1 MTGPESSRSKP
12 LKIGEIA
19 VANRVLLAPMSG
31 VTDAPFRRLAATLG
45 AGLVVSEMT
54 ASDEL
59 VHGRPMSLLRCE
71 TAGVGPH
78 VVQLAGCEAHWMAE
92 GARVAEASGADIIDI
107 NMGCPAR
114 HVTGGQS
121 GSALMRDLD
130 HALTLIE
137 ATIAAVKVP
146 VTLKMRLGW
155 DDRSLN
161 APELARRA
169 EQAGVQMITVHGRT
183 RCQFY
188 KGTADWAAVR
198 AVRDAVSVPLVV
210 NGDITSF
217 EKAVQALEV
226 SGADA
231 VMIGRGAQGQP
242 WLPGQI
248 GRRLETGQAETTP
261 SLAEQLAHVRALYD
275 EVCSHYGL
283 RIGLKH
289 ARKHLGWALEI
300 AAQCSRAPAETLKG
314 WRQKIL
320 TAEDPHRVHRSL
332 QDAFDDFCMECCRMT
347 SVAEHRR
354 AVPADSEAILNA
366 LPNPVLLV
374 APDGRIVDAN
384 IAAESFFEISTQ
396 FLRRQSL
403 KELVPFGSPLLALI
417 DQVRSSGSP
426 VNEYKVDLGTPRIG
440 GDRQVDLHVAPL
452 TERPGHIV
460 VMLQERTIADKMDR
474 QLTHRSAAR
483 SVIALAA
490 MLAHEIKNPLSG
502 IRGAAQLLE
511 QAASSEDRMLT
522 RLICDEADRIVTLV
536 DRMEVFGD
544 DRPVAR
550 GPVNIHSVLDH
561 VKRLAQSG
569 FARNVRFIEDY
580 DPSLPPV
587 LANQDQLIQVF
598 LNLVKN
604 AAEAVADL
612 GSDAEI
618 QLTTAFRPG
627 VRLSVPGKKSRV
639 SLPLEFC
646 VKDNGSGVPEDLLP
660 NLFDP
665 FVTTKQTGSGLGLA
679 LVAKIVGDH
688 GGIIECE
695 SQPRK
700 TTFRV
705 LMPMFNPTKQFD
717 QSNRDGVP
725 GTLPPASQDAR

>member
-1 MTGPESSRSKP
+1 MTPAAEY
-12 LKIGEIA
+12 
-19 VANRVLLAPMSG
+19 
-31 VTDAPFRRLAATLG
+31 RR
-45 AGLVVSEMT
+45 
-54 ASDEL
+54 
-59 VHGRPMSLLRCE
+59 
-71 TAGVGPH
+71 
-78 VVQLAGCEAHWMAE
+78 
-92 GARVAEASGADIIDI
+92 
-107 NMGCPAR
+107 PA
-114 HVTGGQS
+114 
-121 GSALMRDLD
+121 
-130 HALTLIE
+130 
-137 ATIAAVKVP
+137 
-146 VTLKMRLGW
+146 
-155 DDRSLN
+155 
-161 APELARRA
+161 
-169 EQAGVQMITVHGRT
+169 
-183 RCQFY
+183 
-188 KGTADWAAVR
+188 
-198 AVRDAVSVPLVV
+198 
-210 NGDITSF
+210 
-217 EKAVQALEV
+217 
-226 SGADA
+226 
-231 VMIGRGAQGQP
+231 
-242 WLPGQI
+242 
-248 GRRLETGQAETTP
+248 
-261 SLAEQLAHVRALYD
+261 
-275 EVCSHYGL
+275 
-283 RIGLKH
+283 
-289 ARKHLGWALEI
+289 
-300 AAQCSRAPAETLKG
+300 
-314 WRQKIL
+314 
-320 TAEDPHRVHRSL
+320 
-332 QDAFDDFCMECCRMT
+332 
-347 SVAEHRR
+347 
-354 AVPADSEAILNA
+354 PADSEAILNA

-374 APDGRIVDAN
+374 APDGKIVDAN
-384 IAAESFFEISTQ
+384 MAAESFFEISTQ
-396 FLRRQSL
+396 FLQRQSL

-550 GPVNIHSVLDH
+550 GAVNIHSVLDH

-569 FARNVRFIEDY
+569 FARNIRFVEDY

-604 AAEAVADL
+604 AAEAVVDL
-612 GSDAEI
+612 GNDAEI

-646 VKDNGSGVPEDLLP
+646 VKDNGPGVPEDLLP

-665 FVTTKQTGSGLGLA
+665 FVTTKPTGSGLGLA

-700 TTFRV
+700 TIFRV
-705 LMPMFNPTKQFD
+705 LLPMFSTAKQLD
-717 QSNRDGVP
+717 QGTRDDVS
-725 GTLPPASQDAR
+725 GTSLHASQHSR